1 MRGYGL
7 TQSLAA
13 VWSNFQAA
21 DWKFPEIPPRA
32 ILRRIGVDERWLD
45 QSEFRRAHWFWEQ
58 RPVPLLGEHWPV
70 YALVMAV
77 AVALLA
83 IPVWGVVLAGCWIVS
98 AFVGIVRDIVRLARW
113 RRNYESSVARLIRT
127 SQTG

>member
-1 MRGYGL
+1 MNVGWI
-7 TQSLAA
+7 SL
-13 VWSNFQAA
+13 SSGG
-21 DWKFPEIPPRA
+21 
-32 ILRRIGVDERWLD
+32 RIG
-45 QSEFRRAHWFWEQ
+45 SGSQ

-113 RRNYESSVARLIRT
+113 RRNYESSLARLIRT
-127 SQTG
+127 SQTS